1 MKKSINPMKDKGMD
15 PKRSPR
21 ASGPRSG
28 GGKKA
33 ALSATAP
40 KYVVDGGAGDTVP
53 RTKRAAGPKSGKK
66 ASRFAL
72 GSNAAGGYG
81 VRGVGGPGAGNFG
94 TRGVKS

>member
-21 ASGPRSG
+21 ASGPKSG
-28 GGKKA
+28 GGKKGS
-33 ALSATAP
+33 LSATAP
-40 KYVVDGGAGDTVP
+40 KYGIDGGSGDSIR
-53 RTKRAAGPKSGKK
+53 RTPRAAGPKSNKK

-81 VRGVGGPGAGNFG
+81 VRGAGGGGAGNFG
-94 TRGVKS
+94 TRGVK